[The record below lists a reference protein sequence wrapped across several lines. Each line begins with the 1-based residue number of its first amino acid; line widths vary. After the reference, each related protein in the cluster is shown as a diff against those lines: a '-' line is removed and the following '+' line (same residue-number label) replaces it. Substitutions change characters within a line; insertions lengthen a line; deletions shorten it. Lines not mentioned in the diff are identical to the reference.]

1 MAVCVACRQQA
12 AVTGVL
18 CEECAS
24 DVRGATQLCAEQIM
38 SSVAEPLD
46 AALIDRWGHVHRLG
60 QTTVVGRRLEG
71 HGIQIAES
79 SISRH
84 HVELALGDD
93 GRWRASD
100 LKSRNGT
107 YVNEKPVIGATELK
121 AGDILFFGQVGMFF
135 LTPAPTFARDV
146 ADVPTMKPAAAP
158 PEALPQIMPE
168 EDDDEEGDTFLGLS
182 NVDVALVAPGGGGG
196 GVIALEGRTMQLT
209 AIQFELLRVLADRM
223 FDEGGRDERVRGFVR
238 SSELLGSLP
247 WDTARPEDNHIK
259 QLVRRVRRG
268 LVRAGMGDL
277 IESRHGFGY
286 RLRVKPV
293 RRPLREGSS

>member
-1 MAVCVACRQQA
+1 MAVCVVCRERT

-38 SSVAEPLD
+38 ANVD
-46 AALIDRWGHVHRLG
+46 NVCNAALIDRWGHVHALG
-60 QTTVVGRRLEG
+60 KKTILGRRLDG

-84 HVELALGDD
+84 HVEVALGED
-93 GRWRASD
+93 GRWRAHD

-107 YVNEKPVIGATELK
+107 FVNEKQVVGATELK
-121 AGDILFFGQVGMFF
+121 GGDVLFFGQVGMFF
-135 LTPAPTFARDV
+135 LSPAPASAKDRP
-146 ADVPTMKPAAAP
+146 DVPTMKPAAAP
-158 PEALPQIMPE
+158 ADTLPKLMV
-168 EDDDEEGDTFLGLS
+168 DDDEDEEGDTFLGLS
-182 NVDVALVAPGGGGG
+182 NVDLALVAPGGGGG
-196 GVIALEGRTMQLT
+196 GVIALAGHTMQLT
-209 AIQFELLRVLADRM
+209 SIQFELLRVLADRM

-247 WDTARPEDNHIK
+247 WDTTRPEDNHIK

-268 LVRAGMGDL
+268 LVRSGFGDL

-293 RRPLREGSS
+293 RRPLREGST

>member
-1 MAVCVACRQQA
+1 MAVCVACRQHA

-38 SSVAEPLD
+38 SNAEDPRD
-46 AALIDRWGHVHRLG
+46 AALIDRWGHVHTLG
-60 QTTVVGRRLEG
+60 KTTVLGRRLESY
-71 HGIQIAES
+71 GIQIAES

-84 HVELALGDD
+84 HVEISLGDD
-93 GRWRASD
+93 GRWRAND

-107 YVNEKPVIGATELK
+107 YVNEKPVVGSTELK

-135 LTPAPTFARDV
+135 LSPAPTWAKDV

-158 PEALPQIMPE
+158 PANIVQIMPE
-168 EDDDEEGDTFLGLS
+168 EEDEEGGDTFLGLS
-182 NVDVALVAPGGGGG
+182 NVDVALVAPSGGGG

-223 FDEGGRDERVRGFVR
+223 FDENGRDERVRGFVR

-268 LVRAGMGDL
+268 LVRSGIGDL

-293 RRPLREGSS
+293 RRPLREGST

>member
-1 MAVCVACRQQA
+1 M
-12 AVTGVL
+12 
-18 CEECAS
+18 S
-24 DVRGATQLCAEQIM
+24 HAED
-38 SSVAEPLD
+38 PRD
-46 AALIDRWGHVHRLG
+46 AALIDRWGNVHTLG
-60 QTTVVGRRLEG
+60 KTTVVGCWLER

-84 HVELALGDD
+84 HVEIALGDD
-93 GRWRASD
+93 GRWRAND

-107 YVNEKPVIGATELK
+107 YVNEKPVVGATELK

-135 LTPAPTFARDV
+135 FSPAPAWAKDV
-146 ADVPTMKPAAAP
+146 ADLPTMKPMAAP
-158 PEALPQIMPE
+158 PAPVVQVMPE
-168 EDDDEEGDTFLGLS
+168 EEDEEGGDTFLGLS

-268 LVRAGMGDL
+268 LVRSGIGDL

-293 RRPLREGSS
+293 RRPLREGST